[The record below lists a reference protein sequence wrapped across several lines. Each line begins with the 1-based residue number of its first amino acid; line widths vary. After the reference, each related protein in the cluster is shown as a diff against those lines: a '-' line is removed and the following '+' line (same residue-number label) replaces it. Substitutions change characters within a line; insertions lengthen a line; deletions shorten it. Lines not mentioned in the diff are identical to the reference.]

1 MGSERC
7 ICWIVRGLNSS
18 TRRDAVRDL
27 VQSERLSLVCLE
39 ETKLDVINDFDVMQI
54 LGPGFDYVYL
64 PTVHTRG
71 GILVTRKGVVWSVSS
86 ASTRTFSVSIRIKLA
101 SGGPEWWLSLVYGPA
116 NDAEKPVFLTE
127 LQELRAVRTGAWLI
141 NGDFN

>member
-1 MGSERC
+1 
-7 ICWIVRGLNSS
+7 
-18 TRRDAVRDL
+18 VRDL

-71 GILVTRKGVVWSVSS
+71 GYPGHLERCGVVSV
-86 ASTRTFSVSIRIKLA
+86 
-101 SGGPEWWLSLVYGPA
+101 
-116 NDAEKPVFLTE
+116 
-127 LQELRAVRTGAWLI
+127 
-141 NGDFN
+141 